1 MITETIKYFDYN
13 GNERTEQCCFNLSKA
28 ECMEME
34 LGTEGG
40 MQQLVEKIVN
50 EKDNKRLVEIFKQI
64 ILKSYGE
71 KSPDGKYFRKSEEIA
86 NNFAATEAYSELFMK
101 LATDAEYA
109 AKFVNGILPDLS
121 KEEAKTAEF
130 TKAVIPMN
138 PSANKG

>member
-71 KSPDGKYFRKSEEIA
+71 KSPDGKYFRKSEEI
-86 NNFAATEAYSELFMK
+86 
-101 LATDAEYA
+101 
-109 AKFVNGILPDLS
+109 
-121 KEEAKTAEF
+121 
-130 TKAVIPMN
+130 
-138 PSANKG
+138 